1 MPFQSIKKIIIL
13 FFVLL
18 LYGICFIDHRDREKD
33 LRIAKVPEEE
43 TTTNSKG
50 KEIFI
55 EGVVNPNSDFPFSH
69 VSSLTWLGDGKI
81 ACVWYGGSR
90 EGAKD
95 VNIYYSVY
103 DRKTGLWSKERV
115 LVSPASSSRELG
127 RYIKKVGNAVIFRDQ
142 ENRLWLF
149 YVSVSFGGWSG
160 SSLNYKVSM
169 DQGEIWTP
177 SRKLILSPFFNL
189 SNLVKNK
196 PISIK
201 GRFMLPIYHELFR
214 KFPEILLAK
223 PEGDKLRYEKRR
235 MGFKTRLLQ
244 PSIFSEGEGI
254 IAYFRNASRAEKK
267 YIFQSKSLNGGTTW
281 SEPLPT
287 DLPNPNSGFDIV
299 TTPEGHL
306 LIVLND
312 TLKNRW
318 RLALYISKDYG
329 NSWEKIR
336 NLENKEGMEFSYP
349 SIIHAP
355 DRMYHITYTYNRRY
369 IKHVAFSEAWLRKN
383 ESL

>member
-1 MPFQSIKKIIIL
+1 MKFLSSKKLIIL
-13 FFVLL
+13 FFVLF
-18 LYGICFIDHRDREKD
+18 LYLIPFINQWNRKTDSE
-33 LRIAKVPEEE
+33 AKFTEEE
-43 TTTNSKG
+43 RAFHPESKAVFW
-50 KEIFI
+50 EDI
-55 EGVVNPNSDFPFSH
+55 VNPNSKVPVSH
-69 VSSLTWLGDGKI
+69 VSSLTSLGDGKI
-81 ACVWYGGSR
+81 VCVWYGGSR

-95 VNIYYSVY
+95 VNIYYSLY
-103 DRKTGLWSKERV
+103 NEKEGDWSKERV

-127 RYIKKVGNAVIFRDQ
+127 RYVKKVGNAVIFRDQ

-169 DQGEIWTP
+169 NQGETWTP

-196 PISIK
+196 PLFLEG
-201 GRFMLPIYHELFR
+201 GRFMLPIYHEFLN

-235 MGFKTRLLQ
+235 MGFKTGLLQ
-244 PSIFSEGEGI
+244 PSIISGEGI
-254 IAYFRNASRAEKK
+254 IAYFRNASRSEKK
-267 YIFQSKSLNGGTTW
+267 YIFQSKSLDGVTTW

-287 DLPNPNSGFDIV
+287 DLPNPNSGFDTV
-299 TTPEGHL
+299 TTQEGHL

-312 TLKNRW
+312 TFEDRW
-318 RLALYISKDYG
+318 RLALYISKDHG

-336 NLENKEGMEFSYP
+336 DLENKEGMEFSYP
-349 SIIHAP
+349 SIIRTP
-355 DRMYHITYTYNRRY
+355 DGIYHITYTYNRRY

-383 ESL
+383 ES